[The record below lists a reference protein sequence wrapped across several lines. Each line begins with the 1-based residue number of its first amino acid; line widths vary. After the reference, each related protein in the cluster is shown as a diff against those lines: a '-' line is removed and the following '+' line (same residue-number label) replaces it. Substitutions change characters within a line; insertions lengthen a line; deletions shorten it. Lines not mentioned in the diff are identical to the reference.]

1 MIPLSI
7 YIFTSFIAF
16 IGLCIWWVLY
26 KWSSAKV
33 SSERVCRE
41 CGYQLFGEELQRCPE
56 CGAENAER
64 GTINHHNYGRTLA
77 GYIGDLVLVASIGFA
92 VYVFSAGLVND
103 VLPKSW
109 RALYYGSIT
118 GGADGR
124 ILMQFSASS
133 ESVSENDKAYEA
145 FMANMIAMPVDI
157 HLWVSRDNKDFRVHL
172 VRETAQDSWKII
184 DVTSQR
190 YQVDS
195 EATVTPTMLVEL
207 IEDQPAIEAPF
218 DSESMVVAFEA
229 MLTSEWSTGDF
240 QSVLMAY
247 PDSYHPLA
255 NGLLP
260 SRPYVGAVSGQN
272 LTADRRVLVALIVVL
287 ILGVITVALLWHRRF
302 HAKKN

>member
-7 YIFTSFIAF
+7 YIVTLFIAF

-33 SSERVCRE
+33 SSDRACRE
-41 CGYQLFGEELQRCPE
+41 CGYKLFGEELQRCPE
-56 CGAENAER
+56 CGSENAER
-64 GTINHHNYGRTLA
+64 GTINHHNSGRTLA

-92 VYVFSAGLVND
+92 VYVFSAGLIND

-109 RALYYGSIT
+109 RALYYGTIT
-118 GGADGR
+118 GGPEGR
-124 ILMQFSASS
+124 ILMRFSASS

-157 HLWVSRDNKDFRVHL
+157 SVWVSRDNKDFRVHL
-172 VRETAQDSWKII
+172 VRETAQDSWKI
-184 DVTSQR
+184 VEFTSQK

-195 EATVTPTMLVEL
+195 EAVVTPTMLVEL
-207 IEDQPAIEAPF
+207 IEDQPAIEVPF

-229 MLTSEWSTGDF
+229 MLTSEWSTGEF
-240 QSVLMAY
+240 QSALMAY
-247 PDSYHPLA
+247 PDSYQPLA
-255 NGLLP
+255 NGLFV
-260 SRPYVGAVSGQN
+260 SRPYVGGVSGQN
-272 LTADRRVLVALIVVL
+272 VTADRRVLLALIIVL
-287 ILGVITVALLWHRRF
+287 ILSVITVALLWHRRY

>member
-1 MIPLSI
+1 M
-7 YIFTSFIAF
+7 
-16 IGLCIWWVLY
+16 
-26 KWSSAKV
+26 
-33 SSERVCRE
+33 CRE

-56 CGAENAER
+56 CGSENAER
-64 GTINHHNYGRTLA
+64 GTINHHNSGRTLA

-92 VYVFSAGLVND
+92 VYVFSAGLIND
-103 VLPKSW
+103 VLPRSW
-109 RALYYGSIT
+109 RVLYYGSIT

-133 ESVSENDKAYEA
+133 ESVSGNEKAYEA
-145 FMANMIAMPVDI
+145 FIPNMIAMPVDMD
-157 HLWVSRDNKDFRVHL
+157 LWVRGDHEDFRVHL

-207 IEDQPAIEAPF
+207 IEDQPAIEVPF

-229 MLTSEWSTGDF
+229 MLTSEWSKGDF
-240 QSVLMAY
+240 QSALMAY

-260 SRPYVGAVSGQN
+260 SRPYVGSEVASM
-272 LTADRRVLVALIVVL
+272 ADLERRNITTQTALIVVL